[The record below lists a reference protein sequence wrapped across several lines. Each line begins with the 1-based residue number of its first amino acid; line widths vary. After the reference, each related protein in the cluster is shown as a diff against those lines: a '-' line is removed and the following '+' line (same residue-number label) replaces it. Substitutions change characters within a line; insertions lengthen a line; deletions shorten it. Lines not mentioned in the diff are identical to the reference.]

1 VFTRGPLGEAAE
13 PFPGRDPLADLD
25 WNAAQAIGTIVA
37 AGIAVF
43 AFFAAR
49 RAADAERRRNEQQAR
64 LDGEQQ
70 AHIGVLADAVRRIA
84 EQQDGQQRAL
94 ADRVAELESK
104 RDPAGAERRKADR
117 ARQDAEANRELADIG
132 KRLEKITV
140 LRRDGMAG
148 GGWSPATMDR
158 KRIIRYTSKPR
169 PREAKCGECGATLK
183 ESQEDCPDCGA
194 PVAA

>member
-1 VFTRGPLGEAAE
+1 
-13 PFPGRDPLADLD
+13 LADLD

-37 AGIAVF
+37 AGIAMV

-64 LDGEQQ
+64 LDDAQQ

-104 RDPAGAERRKADR
+104 RDPAGAERRKTER
-117 ARQDAEANRELADIG
+117 ARQDAEASTELADIG
-132 KRLEKITV
+132 RRLEKITV

-169 PREAKCGECGATLK
+169 PREVKCEECGATLK
-183 ESQEDCPDCGA
+183 ESKENCPDCGA
-194 PVAA
+194 PVSA